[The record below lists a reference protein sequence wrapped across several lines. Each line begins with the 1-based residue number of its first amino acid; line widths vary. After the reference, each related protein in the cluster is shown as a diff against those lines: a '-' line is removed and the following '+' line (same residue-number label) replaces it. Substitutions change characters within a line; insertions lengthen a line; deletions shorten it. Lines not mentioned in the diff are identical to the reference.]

1 MEIVLEKL
9 NQSYKVLTD
18 TGVELGSFQ
27 IDCSGSYG
35 YWRNETSWGFE
46 SSYILRAIADKLD
59 EVNKPLDD
67 LQKLYFTNERK
78 LFEEKAEKE
87 YKEVLKSGM
96 FFQWYPGMSGDWD
109 RDTENWLTEYEKL
122 EELRRDFTPY

>member
-1 MEIVLEKL
+1 MEIILEKL

-27 IDCSGSYG
+27 MECDGAYG
-35 YWRNETSWGFE
+35 YYRDETLWGFE

-67 LQKLYFTNERK
+67 LHRAYFDSQRK
-78 LFEEKAEKE
+78 SFEEKAEKE
-87 YKEVLKSGM
+87 YTEVLKSGM
-96 FFQWYPGMSGDWD
+96 FFEWYSEMSGDWE
-109 RDTENWLTEYEKL
+109 RDKENWFKEYQKL
-122 EELRRDFTPY
+122 EDLRHNFTPF

>member
-9 NQSYKVLTD
+9 NQSYKALTD

-27 IDCSGSYG
+27 MDCSGSYG
-35 YWRNETSWGFE
+35 YWRNETLWGFE
-46 SSYILRAIADKLD
+46 SACTLRAIADKLD

-67 LQKLYFTNERK
+67 LQKIYFENERE

-87 YKEVLKSGM
+87 YWEVLKSGK
-96 FFQWYPGMSGDWD
+96 FFEWYPGMSGDWD
-109 RDTENWLTEYEKL
+109 RDKENWFKEYQKL
-122 EELRRDFTPY
+122 EDLRAKNTSF

>member
-27 IDCSGSYG
+27 MDCSGSYG
-35 YWRNETSWGFE
+35 YCRNESLWGFE

-67 LQKLYFTNERK
+67 LQKVYFANERK

-87 YKEVLKSGM
+87 YGEVLKSGM
-96 FFQWYPGMSGDWD
+96 FWEWYAGMSGDWD
-109 RDTENWLTEYEKL
+109 RDKENWFKEYQKL
-122 EELRRDFTPY
+122 EDLRHNFTPF

>member
-27 IDCSGSYG
+27 MDCSGSYG
-35 YWRNETSWGFE
+35 YWRNETLWGFE

-67 LQKLYFTNERK
+67 LQKLYFQNERK
-78 LFEEKAEKE
+78 LFEEKAEKRYE
-87 YKEVLKSGM
+87 EGLQINVLNSKFVGVWEEDKE
-96 FFQWYPGMSGDWD
+96 
-109 RDTENWLTEYEKL
+109 RWLSL
-122 EELRRDFTPY
+122 CEEIEGLRRNFTPY

>member
-1 MEIVLEKL
+1 MEIILEKL

-27 IDCSGSYG
+27 MECDGSYG
-35 YWRNETSWGFE
+35 YWRNESLCGFE
-46 SSYILRAIADKLD
+46 SSYILRVIADRLD

-67 LQKLYFTNERK
+67 LQKIYFENERK

-87 YKEVLKSGM
+87 YLEVLKSGK
-96 FFQWYPGMSGDWD
+96 FFEWHPGMSGDWGKD
-109 RDTENWLTEYEKL
+109 KEDWFLQYEKL
-122 EELRRDFTPY
+122 EDLRHNFTPF

>member
-1 MEIVLEKL
+1 MEIKLEKI
-9 NQSYKVLTD
+9 NQSYKVLTG

-27 IDCSGSYG
+27 MDCSGSYG
-35 YWRNETSWGFE
+35 YWRNQALWGFE

-67 LQKLYFTNERK
+67 LQKVYFDNERK

-87 YKEVLKSGM
+87 YGEVLKSGM
-96 FFQWYPGMSGDWD
+96 FFEWFAGMSGDWD
-109 RDTENWLTEYEKL
+109 RDREDWLVEYGRL
-122 EELRRDFTPY
+122 EELRNILRPF